1 MTMTPTLPPPDVLDR
16 MSTEQRRTLAEQIWR
31 ESLAAGR
38 PIPASELGPMV
49 GRSAS
54 WGRTIVRQIRSS
66 ADSPTTEWQAP
77 DSPRQPQQPPA
88 DSPATER
95 LLAGEPPAAGGVN
108 GQQPGGP
115 ERQAPDS
122 PRLPQQPPAEQ
133 PVAVAAT
140 GGSRRHVE
148 QQPPRQVDERPN
160 SGRQP
165 GRAERRVTT
174 AAVVVVALVAAVA
187 SFDHQRLL
195 AEAAGEGWRS
205 WLLPLSVDGL
215 ILSASMTMRAR
226 RRAGQPAG
234 ALAWVSLLAGVAAS
248 LAANIAAAEPT
259 IVGRLVAGWPPL
271 ALLLAHELLH
281 RHQAAAGGRR
291 PAR

>member
-1 MTMTPTLPPPDVLDR
+1 MRSTPLTMNMTMPPPAEIER
-16 MSTEQRRTLAEQIWR
+16 MSTEQRRALAERTWR

-38 PIPASELGPMV
+38 PIPASRLGPMF
-49 GRSAS
+49 GRSPS

-66 ADSPTTEWQAP
+66 T
-77 DSPRQPQQPPA
+77 

-148 QQPPRQVDERPN
+148 QQPPRQVDERRG
-160 SGRQP
+160 SDRQP
-165 GRAERRVTT
+165 GRAERWVTT

-187 SFDHQRLL
+187 SFDHQRQL
-195 AEAAGEGWRS
+195 AVLAGEGWRS

-215 ILSASMTMRAR
+215 IVSASMTMRAR
-226 RRAGQPAG
+226 RRAGLPAG
-234 ALAWVSLLAGVAAS
+234 ALAWCALLLGVAGS
-248 LAANIAAAEPT
+248 LAANVAAAEPT
-259 IVGRLVAGWPPL
+259 VVGRLVAAWPPL